1 VYDQH
6 VQLLGLHQYPQGN
19 VFQKSISILTHSIL
33 M

>member
-6 VQLLGLHQYPQGN
+6 VQLLGLH
-19 VFQKSISILTHSIL
+19 HSQSYYFENSDEKD